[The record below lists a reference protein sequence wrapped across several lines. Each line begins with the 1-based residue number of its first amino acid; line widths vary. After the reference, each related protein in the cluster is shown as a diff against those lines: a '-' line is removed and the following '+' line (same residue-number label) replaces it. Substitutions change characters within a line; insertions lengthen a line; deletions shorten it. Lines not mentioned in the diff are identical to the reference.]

1 MEALGLNFVDWTI
14 IVVITASVV
23 LSIIRGFVKEFLSL
37 FIWVIAFFAAVNFEF
52 LATPKINEFLGNP
65 DISKIIS
72 YVVVF
77 IIALFL
83 GGLVIK
89 FLSGLVKW
97 SGASGFDKLLGV
109 LFGFTR
115 GMLILFIIFL
125 LLPASA
131 QSNESMTNSKLVPII
146 QKYAP
151 QIEVFF
157 RELINNRDE
166 LIEEAMDKIDPLLD
180 DVIPEQDTEED
191 ELGES

>member
-1 MEALGLNFVDWTI
+1 METVNKSSPTNPVTAIELNPCNSFEKITSAHKLQKDAISAKISAKIGILI
-14 IVVITASVV
+14 I
-23 LSIIRGFVKEFLSL
+23 SIICTR
-37 FIWVIAFFAAVNFEF
+37 
-52 LATPKINEFLGNP
+52 
-65 DISKIIS
+65 
-72 YVVVF
+72 F
-77 IIALFL
+77 IINK
-83 GGLVIK
+83 IK
-89 FLSGLVKW
+89 
-97 SGASGFDKLLGV
+97 
-109 LFGFTR
+109 
-115 GMLILFIIFL
+115 LIHNT
-125 LLPASA
+125 PARA

>member
-1 MEALGLNFVDWTI
+1 MYK
-14 IVVITASVV
+14 
-23 LSIIRGFVKEFLSL
+23 RQ
-37 FIWVIAFFAAVNFEF
+37 
-52 LATPKINEFLGNP
+52 
-65 DISKIIS
+65 
-72 YVVVF
+72 
-77 IIALFL
+77 
-83 GGLVIK
+83 
-89 FLSGLVKW
+89 
-97 SGASGFDKLLGV
+97 
-109 LFGFTR
+109 
-115 GMLILFIIFL
+115 ILFIIFL